1 MLSQVRMEFGQG
13 THQYLVVLACC
24 GLLAWSVGFLVVIFV
39 RMYGR
44 RDRFRPEVM
53 LHYGYF
59 FVGLEPKYWWWD
71 ILVKRMDLLLLM
83 GVTYTNVIESARAS
97 T

>member
-1 MLSQVRMEFGQG
+1 MRVRALRALRVFQ
-13 THQYLVVLACC
+13 
-24 GLLAWSVGFLVVIFV
+24 VVIFV

-83 GVTYTNVIESARAS
+83 GVTYTNVMESARAS